1 MDMSS
6 GLAKTIL
13 QGKVKG
19 GRRQGGQKKRLEDN
33 NKEWTGLEF
42 AKSQRAAENRE
53 KWRQPVM
60 KSSVEPQRPS
70 RLRDRW
76 RWRSKQYHAMDVL
89 VWGNLGLVTPALWK
103 SDSWFLLPMTFRPC
117 LMQMELWIDCIED
130 RQSIHQG
137 QNDSLSHNRFHPSW
151 SPPRR
156 AIRQSLQQI

>member
-70 RLRDRW
+70 RLRDR
-76 RWRSKQYHAMDVL
+76 
-89 VWGNLGLVTPALWK
+89 
-103 SDSWFLLPMTFRPC
+103 
-117 LMQMELWIDCIED
+117 
-130 RQSIHQG
+130 
-137 QNDSLSHNRFHPSW
+137 
-151 SPPRR
+151 
-156 AIRQSLQQI
+156 